1 MTASSELQ
9 DESFMRL
16 ALNEAEVALDRGEVP
31 VGCVFVDDQNNVIT
45 VGHNMTNESKNGTRH
60 AELVALDKL
69 LFDADVEK
77 SKLLETLRSSR
88 LYVTCEPCIMCAAAL
103 SKIGIRHV
111 FFGCHNDRFGGNGSI
126 LSVHSD
132 PLLSTY
138 SYAITSGLM
147 KEEAVAVFQKF
158 YQSENRR
165 APESKRRRK
174 DNK

>member
-147 KEEAVAVFQKF
+147 K
-158 YQSENRR
+158 RR
-165 APESKRRRK
+165 GGRCISKVLSIRESKSTGK
-174 DNK
+174 QEEEKG